1 MFLLRRHG
9 TIEHDASLSRSD
21 FLLGDNVHFN
31 ETIYTTLTQ
40 SNPGFDYFNAT
51 SAGQVQKKRLAD
63 DTIAN
68 PGIINTIKE
77 FTVRTRE
84 SALYLSVMGDPT
96 TGVAPKKYV
105 SSPAHGRG
113 C

>member
-31 ETIYTTLTQ
+31 ETVYTTLTQ